1 MQQDASNAKQLII
14 ERVRQST
21 NILVAVSANPSVD
34 ALAAALALALTLNK
48 MDKHATAV
56 FSGAMPPAMEFLNPG
71 KTFENSVDSL
81 RDFIISLDKEKAD
94 RLRYKVED
102 DVVRIFITPY
112 RTTIS
117 EKDLQFSQGDFN
129 VDLIIGLGVD
139 KREDLD
145 KAIVAH
151 GRILHDATV
160 MTINANNQQSSLGA
174 VDWHEANVS
183 SLCEML
189 VSMTEGFQQPG
200 LVDQQIATALLTGIV
215 AATDRFSNDH
225 TTPKV
230 MTMSAQLMAAGA
242 NQQLIANNLIKAS
255 QIPVQGAPN
264 GGNGQLV
271 ANGASIKVA
280 PPAEEAPKPDGE
292 LDITHGKKQE
302 QPAPAPQ
309 PQQEP
314 KPEPAPQP
322 EQQQQGKGRRSKK
335 GRQQQTPED
344 ELEAALPAARQ
355 PVGFDQLKEAI
366 SEATPNE
373 LPSSMQEHKAPG
385 SQTVNGGSDDEDD
398 GPKEEPGFVVGSSSW
413 RGRRLEPPALG
424 GTLNATTEKAMDDS
438 RAAEEAERNQKL
450 LTHPEAP
457 APAPKKG
464 KKGGNNNNQQQNN
477 QGKQAKAEAAP
488 VAAAVVAPAP
498 EPEKPAQPEAQAPE
512 VAAEPAPTIAPA
524 PAPAPEPV
532 PAPAPMPEP
541 TPAPEPAPELPPMPP
556 QPAPEPVPQPA
567 PAAEPVPAPAP
578 EPAPALPPVPEIDL
592 PAPAAEPVAPAPSV
606 DAALGEAAAV
616 AQPADATGADLDAAR
631 QAVTDALQT
640 QPFNPA
646 SQPLQSA
653 GALPLD
659 ATPAPAPMAEPAP
672 AAPAA
677 FTQPLPEPPAPMPAP
692 EASATPELPPLPPMP
707 PLPQTEPGQPLPP
720 PPSLNDLPPLPSSIP
735 PAPVA
740 PPPEAPAPEVPPAP
754 ADPAQFKIP
763 GAP

>member
-1 MQQDASNAKQLII
+1 MQQDASNPKQLII

-34 ALAAALALALTLNK
+34 ALSGALALALTLNK

-56 FSGAMPPAMEFLNPG
+56 FSGATPPAIEFLNPG
-71 KTFENSVDSL
+71 KTFEHSVDSL

-129 VDLIIGLGVD
+129 VDLIIGLGVE

-160 MTINANNQQSSLGA
+160 MTINADGRQSSLGA

-200 LVDQQIATALLTGIV
+200 LLDQQIATALLTGIV
-215 AATDRFSNDH
+215 AATDRFSNEH

-242 NQQLIANNLIKAS
+242 NQQLIANNLIKAT
-255 QIPVQGAPN
+255 QVPVAGAVQ
-264 GGNGQLV
+264 GNGQLV
-271 ANGASIKVA
+271 PNGASIKVA
-280 PPAEEAPKPDGE
+280 TPAEEAPKPDGE
-292 LDITHGKKQE
+292 LDITHGKKQDT
-302 QPAPAPQ
+302 PAPAPVVEQ
-309 PQQEP
+309 PTA
-314 KPEPAPQP
+314 PAPAPAP
-322 EQQQQGKGRRSKK
+322 EQQQGRGKRSKK
-335 GRQQQTPED
+335 NKQQQPTPED

-366 SEATPNE
+366 SEATPE
-373 LPSSMQEHKAPG
+373 DLPSSMQERPAPG
-385 SQTVNGGSDDEDD
+385 SQTVNGGSDDDEE
-398 GPKEEPGFVVGSSSW
+398 GPKPEPGFVVGSSSW
-413 RGRRLEPPALG
+413 RGRRLEPPVLG
-424 GTLNATTEKAMDDS
+424 GTLNATTEKAMDDT

-450 LTHPEAP
+450 LTHPDAPAGKKKQKGGNGSANQTKAQDVAPAVAPVAEAVQPEPQPVAQP
-457 APAPKKG
+457 APA
-464 KKGGNNNNQQQNN
+464 
-477 QGKQAKAEAAP
+477 E
-488 VAAAVVAPAP
+488 
-498 EPEKPAQPEAQAPE
+498 E
-512 VAAEPAPTIAPA
+512 
-524 PAPAPEPV
+524 PAPAPE
-532 PAPAPMPEP
+532 APAEP
-541 TPAPEPAPELPPMPP
+541 NVEPVAPEPAPAPEQEPVVPPMPP
-556 QPAPEPVPQPA
+556 QPA
-567 PAAEPVPAPAP
+567 AEPVVAPVEPAPTIEPTPAPAP
-578 EPAPALPPVPEIDL
+578 AVTEPALPEIDL
-592 PAPAAEPVAPAPSV
+592 PAPAPEVAPAPAEAAPIADAAPVAPAS
-606 DAALGEAAAV
+606 
-616 AQPADATGADLDAAR
+616 QPTDPTGVDLDAAR

-646 SQPLQSA
+646 GQPLQSA
-653 GALPLD
+653 GAMPLATD
-659 ATPAPAPMAEPAP
+659 APVATPAPMLAPAP
-672 AAPAA
+672 APAPVPDLSTLA
-677 FTQPLPEPPAPMPAP
+677 PLPEPPTMPA
-692 EASATPELPPLPPMP
+692 ASGVPELPPLPPMP
-707 PLPQTEPGQPLPP
+707 PLPQADPNQPLPP
-720 PPSLNDLPPLPSSIP
+720 PPSLNDLPPLPTSIP

-754 ADPAQFKIP
+754 ADPRQFKIP
-763 GAP
+763 GA